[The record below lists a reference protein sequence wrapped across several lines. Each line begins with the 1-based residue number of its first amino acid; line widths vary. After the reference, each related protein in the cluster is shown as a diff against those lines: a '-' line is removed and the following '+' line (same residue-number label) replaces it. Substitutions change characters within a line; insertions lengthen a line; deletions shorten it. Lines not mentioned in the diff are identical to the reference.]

1 MIEVQKKVIIVGA
14 GIGGLA
20 SALRLLSKGYEVV
33 IYEKN
38 ERVGGVVNQFY
49 QDGYTFDLTASLS
62 LIPQNFSQ
70 LFDDLN
76 LKNELEML
84 SPKLLYRVFS
94 AKGEKLDFS
103 TNLIQLTQTLE
114 SISKKDSIGYL
125 NLMTDIYQKYQLI
138 EENFLTQSFE
148 KKKEFFNL
156 ENMKNIFK
164 IHPLQTTEDYVS
176 QFIESEILQNYLYF
190 QAMYI
195 GSSPFDSSST
205 YSLLP
210 GVTQLYG
217 LPYFKG
223 GMYAFVQRL
232 ESLILKLGGKI
243 YCSQEVTELVTEGK
257 HVKGVKIGEKLDKAD
272 LFLVNCNGFE
282 LKDKLLENKDKLSCS
297 AFILYLGIKKELPQ
311 LNVHNIYIGD
321 EFKKNIETVFK
332 GNLPDKPSVYIYCP
346 SRLDSSMAPKG
357 CESLNIMMRV
367 PNLTSHI
374 SWNDEIVILLKQK
387 IYHILEEVLNC
398 ENLQQWIEVEQFLTP
413 KDLEEKFGEVKGC
426 AFGLGHHLLQTNY
439 FRPHYRSEKYDNLFF
454 VGASNHPGTG
464 ISLVLNS
471 AKLVVEEID
480 KHIL

>member
-1 MIEVQKKVIIVGA
+1 MIEAQKKVIIVGA

-164 IHPLQTTEDYVS
+164 IHPLQTTEDYDS
-176 QFIESEILQNYLYF
+176 QFIESEILQNY
-190 QAMYI
+190 
-195 GSSPFDSSST
+195 
-205 YSLLP
+205 
-210 GVTQLYG
+210 
-217 LPYFKG
+217 
-223 GMYAFVQRL
+223 
-232 ESLILKLGGKI
+232 
-243 YCSQEVTELVTEGK
+243 
-257 HVKGVKIGEKLDKAD
+257 
-272 LFLVNCNGFE
+272 
-282 LKDKLLENKDKLSCS
+282 
-297 AFILYLGIKKELPQ
+297 
-311 LNVHNIYIGD
+311 
-321 EFKKNIETVFK
+321 
-332 GNLPDKPSVYIYCP
+332 
-346 SRLDSSMAPKG
+346 
-357 CESLNIMMRV
+357 
-367 PNLTSHI
+367 
-374 SWNDEIVILLKQK
+374 
-387 IYHILEEVLNC
+387 
-398 ENLQQWIEVEQFLTP
+398 
-413 KDLEEKFGEVKGC
+413 
-426 AFGLGHHLLQTNY
+426 
-439 FRPHYRSEKYDNLFF
+439 
-454 VGASNHPGTG
+454 
-464 ISLVLNS
+464 
-471 AKLVVEEID
+471 
-480 KHIL
+480 